1 MNRKKKA
8 KKKQAMVISPGDEVK
23 YEGLICT
30 VIALHRGGTGWN
42 LACSGRMFKAVPAKK
57 IKPV

>member
-42 LACSGRMFKAVPAKK
+42 LACSGHLCGLCDRPD
-57 IKPV
+57 

>member
-1 MNRKKKA
+1 MADKKKA
-8 KKKQAMVISPGDEVK
+8 RKKALVISPGDEVK

-57 IKPV
+57 IKPT